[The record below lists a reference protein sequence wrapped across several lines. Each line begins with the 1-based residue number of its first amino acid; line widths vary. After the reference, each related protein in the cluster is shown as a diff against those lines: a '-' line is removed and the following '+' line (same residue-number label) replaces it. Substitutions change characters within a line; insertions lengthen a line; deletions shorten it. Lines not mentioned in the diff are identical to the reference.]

1 MNILIGFL
9 IAAAVG
15 LTGIGGGS
23 FTVPALVLLVGL
35 PANACAAA
43 ESPEGPE
50 PMMATLTCVSFGIGR
65 PDGGGTARRRLSWA
79 DARSAPT

>member
-1 MNILIGFL
+1 MNFLIGFL

-35 PANACAAA
+35 PANAA
-43 ESPEGPE
+43 
-50 PMMATLTCVSFGIGR
+50 V
-65 PDGGGTARRRLSWA
+65 GTAFVFAGILR
-79 DARSAPT
+79 